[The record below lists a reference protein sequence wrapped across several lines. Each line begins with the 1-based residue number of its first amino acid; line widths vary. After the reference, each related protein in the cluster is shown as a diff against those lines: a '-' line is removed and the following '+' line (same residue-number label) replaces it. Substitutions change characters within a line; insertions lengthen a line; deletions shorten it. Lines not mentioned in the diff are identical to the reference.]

1 MTVRSTMGSTSGL
14 LAIAMELLV
23 CRIPTRRIS
32 IVRFSRPGG
41 GTWLTGAAYKS
52 AIQWIQQQIESDPKY
67 QKDDTRF
74 WVDVTA
80 I

>member
-1 MTVRSTMGSTSGL
+1 MSSVLASGGDTKL
-14 LAIAMELLV
+14 I
-23 CRIPTRRIS
+23 
-32 IVRFSRPGG
+32 
-41 GTWLTGAAYKS
+41 GAAYKS
-52 AIQWIQQQIESDPKY
+52 AIQWIQQQIEKDPKY